1 MGVTGRA
8 PTKVLVTGAG
18 GFIGQAVC
26 AHLAAQGIDHV
37 AAVRSP
43 AAQQILPRSQV
54 VALGDFAAADWDATL
69 SGVDAIVHLAGRAH
83 VVSGRDAD
91 ATPHIV
97 ANVHVTRRLLDA
109 AVQARVRRVVFAST
123 VKIYG
128 ETTRRGRPFRA
139 GDPPHPSDAYA
150 RSKAEAENV
159 LWQICRDSG
168 MEGVVL
174 RLPLT
179 YGPGV
184 KGNFLLLLEAIAK
197 GRRLPF
203 AGVVNRRSLLYVGN
217 AVSAIDAA
225 LCSPAV
231 VGETLPIADAQ
242 SVSTPDL
249 IVKIARPL
257 GTPAR
262 LSRLPTSIL
271 RAGAALMGRRG
282 ASARLLGSLEVDAA
296 RFCELAPWTAP
307 TALDDGIRAT
317 VAWWRTQQPHPL

>member
-1 MGVTGRA
+1 MGVTGAA
-8 PTKVLVTGAG
+8 PRKVLVTGAG
-18 GFIGQAVC
+18 GFIGRALC
-26 AHLAAQGIDHV
+26 AHFAAQGIACI
-37 AAVRSP
+37 AAVRSS
-43 AAQQILPRSQV
+43 AAPQALPGSQV
-54 VALGDFAAADWDATL
+54 IALGDFAAADWDAAL

-83 VVSGRDAD
+83 VVSGRDVD
-91 ATPHIV
+91 PTPHIV
-97 ANVHVTRRLLDA
+97 ANVHVTRRLLEA
-109 AVQARVRRVVFAST
+109 AAQARVRRVVFAST

-128 ETTRRGRPFRA
+128 ETTRQGRPFRA
-139 GDPPHPSDAYA
+139 GDPPHPADAYA

-159 LWQICRDSG
+159 LWQVCRDSG
-168 MEGVVL
+168 IEGVVL

-184 KGNFLLLLEAIAK
+184 KGNFLLLLEAIAN

-217 AVSAIDAA
+217 AVSALDAA
-225 LCSPAV
+225 LRSPAV
-231 VGETLPIADAQ
+231 IGETLPIADAE

-249 IVKIARPL
+249 IVKVARPL
-257 GTPAR
+257 GKSAR

-282 ASARLLGSLEVDAA
+282 ASARLLGSLEVDAT
-296 RFCELAPWTAP
+296 RFCELARWTPP

-317 VAWWRTQQPHPL
+317 VAWWRTQHPQPL